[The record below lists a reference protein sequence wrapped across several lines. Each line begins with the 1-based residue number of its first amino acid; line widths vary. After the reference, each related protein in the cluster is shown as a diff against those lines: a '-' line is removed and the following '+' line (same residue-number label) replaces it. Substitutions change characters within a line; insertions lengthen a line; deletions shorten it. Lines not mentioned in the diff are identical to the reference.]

1 MAVVC
6 LTEQEK
12 LAKANEVGAE
22 DEEEEGDDDIEDD
35 DEDLGSG
42 QDSDDVEGE
51 TEDQYLARLEKAA
64 RDIIDGNEEGESE
77 DDDGFN
83 FFSDDEEVQSPL
95 DNIDPFIQL
104 VDIMSQ
110 MQHVLP
116 ARHAALMASLDAAA
130 QTNLSSL
137 CALAETERQKKVAIA
152 LRQAS

>member
-1 MAVVC
+1 MC
-6 LTEQEK
+6 FFEQEK

-22 DEEEEGDDDIEDD
+22 DEDDEEDDDIADDDD
-35 DEDLGSG
+35 DELGSG

-104 VDIMSQ
+104 ADILSQ
-110 MQHVLP
+110 MQHVMP
-116 ARHAALMASLDAAA
+116 ARHAGLMASLDAAA

-137 CALAETERQKKVAIA
+137 CALAETERQSKIAIA